1 MLVKTQKA
9 GRGELSEPSVVE
21 TPRAR
26 LYGGIPNAA
35 LGVAYYVGL
44 AIAAWTARGTA
55 AYVVFAAVAFAAL
68 TSAILA
74 YSLLFVTRRSCPYC
88 WTAHA
93 VNWALVAIYA
103 AIAFGPPLR

>member
-1 MLVKTQKA
+1 MAAAAIITILCGVGLYASIFMLVKTQKA

-74 YSLLFVTRRSCPYC
+74 YSLLFVTRRSCPY
-88 WTAHA
+88 
-93 VNWALVAIYA
+93 
-103 AIAFGPPLR
+103 